1 MPCNVSAP
9 QDLPRSSEDLDTGL
23 GLSRLGRTLTLRF
36 GEAKRRIPAL
46 KSASVASQPRRQQT
60 SFPTRARSQQTAR
73 ILHRSANFSRDHG
86 DCTASRRKAEGRQH
100 DRLVSAYTKLS
111 SSIDRAVKAYI
122 EHTDAVIVGEIPLD
136 ASYLSQPF
144 LELSS
149 ATQQLL
155 VNDPQPALD
164 GEDSKIKKKRSQKL
178 RDPDA
183 PKRPQT
189 AYFLYMRDQRPL
201 IAKELAEKNDGTK
214 HAPGDV
220 AKLGT
225 ERWNSLDQKSQQKY
239 KDEYHLERI
248 QYKEELRKYQERGGQ
263 LTPAEVKL
271 ALSSNEDIAA
281 QDDDH
286 EIPPAA
292 SKTSKK
298 AVKGNGED
306 DEEDDD
312 DSESTDSDD
321 DEEEEPKAASLPA
334 KTASKDVAKKTPKSA
349 LKKTTKAANAAGDIP
364 PTPKFS
370 SVNAPSAKFS
380 SLDAAAPVA
389 SSSPERKR
397 KRKSDVEAAPSS
409 EPDKKKRGRKTNAE
423 KAAAQ
428 LTEEQQKND
437 EEVPATATTAE
448 VAPGSEKKKEKKE
461 RKKRKSLEA

>member
-1 MPCNVSAP
+1 MPYNAAAL
-9 QDLPRSSEDLDTGL
+9 QDLPRSRKDLDTGL

-46 KSASVASQPRRQQT
+46 KSSSVASQPRRQQT
-60 SFPTRARSQQTAR
+60 SFFTRARPQHTAR

-100 DRLVSAYTKLS
+100 DRVCAHA
-111 SSIDRAVKAYI
+111 RRVKAYI

-286 EIPPAA
+286 EIPPPA

-306 DEEDDD
+306 DDEDDD

-349 LKKTTKAANAAGDIP
+349 LKKATKAANAAGDIP

-448 VAPGSEKKKEKKE
+448 VAPASEKKKEKKE